1 VRGLRNPSIAFTMTT
16 PHVFTRRDALKTAAL
31 GAFAL
36 PLLTSRALAADA
48 VSAPEDR
55 EHGLRFGVAG
65 YTCRD
70 INVAESITA
79 LKALRIKNA
88 CIFKNQLNWE
98 TATPDEVRAVT
109 GKYHAAG
116 IALSGTGV
124 VNLTND
130 EAKCRRAFE
139 NVRVGQVA
147 TMICKPD
154 LDALPLVEKLAKEY
168 DQRLAI
174 HNHGPEDKLYPSPA
188 DTFNAVKSLDARLG
202 VCIDI
207 GHSMRAKA
215 DPAATLRQYA
225 SRLYDLHL
233 KDSAAVPG
241 AVADIPVEIGTGRID
256 IRGVLRALLDIKY
269 RDVVEFEY
277 EKPAANPITGLAE
290 SVGYVRGMLAAMA

>member
-1 VRGLRNPSIAFTMTT
+1 MSTSRL
-16 PHVFTRRDALKTAAL
+16 FTRREVLKTGAL
-31 GAFAL
+31 GALAL
-36 PLLTSRALAADA
+36 PLLGGHSFAAEPA
-48 VSAPEDR
+48 AAPGAGAKDDV

-65 YTCRD
+65 YTFRD
-70 INVAESITA
+70 LGVAESISA
-79 LKALRIKNA
+79 LKVLRIKNA
-88 CIFKNQLNWE
+88 CIFRNQLNWE
-98 TATPDEVRAVT
+98 TATPDETKAVA

-116 IALSGTGV
+116 ISLSGTGV
-124 VNLTND
+124 INLPND

-139 NVRVGQVA
+139 NVRVAQVV

-154 LDALPLVEKLAKEY
+154 REALPLVEKLAKEY
-168 DQRLAI
+168 DQKLAI
-174 HNHGPEDKLYPSPA
+174 HNHGPEDKLYPTPA

-215 DPAATLRQYA
+215 DPVATLRQYA

-233 KDSAAVPG
+233 KDSAAAPG
-241 AVADIPVEIGTGRID
+241 ALVDIPVEIGTGHLD
-256 IRGVLRALLDIKY
+256 IRGVLRALLDLKY

-277 EKPAANPITGLAE
+277 EKVAANPITGLAE